1 MITKIPFQLIKI
13 EDSGYH
19 LLIEVKINMKKAHL
33 LIDTGASKTVFD
45 LSRIIEYIDNK
56 VFTDNDIFSAGLGT
70 NTLSSKSF
78 KLDNLTIGAF
88 EITDYPAIVID
99 MQHISDSYQ
108 KLGLQA
114 FDGVLG
120 SDILYKFKASID
132 FKTRMLK
139 LRKRN
144 K

>member
-1 MITKIPFQLIKI
+1 MITKIPFQLVKI
-13 EDSGYH
+13 EDNGYH
-19 LLIEVKINMKKAHL
+19 LLIEVEINHKTAYL

-45 LSRIIEYIDNK
+45 LSRIANYLGSTTFIDNE
-56 VFTDNDIFSAGLGT
+56 ILSAGIGT
-70 NTLSSKSF
+70 NTLESKSIV
-78 KLDNLTIGAF
+78 LESLTIGEF

-99 MQHISDSYQ
+99 MQHVSESYQ

-120 SDILYKFKASID
+120 SDILYKYRASID
-132 FKTRMLK
+132 YKTKTLK
-139 LRKRN
+139 LRKR

>member
-13 EDSGYH
+13 EDSGFH
-19 LLIEVKINMKKAHL
+19 LLIEIQINNKIAL
-33 LIDTGASKTVFD
+33 LIIDTGASKTVFD
-45 LSRIIEYIDNK
+45 LSRIENYINNTA
-56 VFTDNDIFSAGLGT
+56 FTDNEILSTGLGT
-70 NTLSSKSF
+70 NTLASKSVI
-78 KLDNLTIGAF
+78 LENIRIGTF
-88 EITDYPAIVID
+88 ELKNYPAIVID
-99 MQHISDSYQ
+99 LQHVNESYE

-132 FKTRMLK
+132 YKTKILK
-139 LRKRN
+139 LRKR

>member
-19 LLIEVKINMKKAHL
+19 LLIEVKINMKKAYL

-45 LSRIIEYIDNK
+45 ISRMAEYIQK
-56 VFTDNDIFSAGLGT
+56 EVFTDNEILSSGLGT
-70 NTLSSKSF
+70 NTLTSKSF
-78 KLDNLTIGAF
+78 ILENLTIGEF
-88 EITDYPAIVID
+88 EIIDYPAIVID
-99 MQHISDSYQ
+99 MQHVSDSYQ

-132 FKTRMLK
+132 YKTRTLK
-139 LRKRN
+139 LRKR

>member
-19 LLIEVKINMKKAHL
+19 LLIEVEINQKSAYL

-45 LSRIIEYIDNK
+45 LTRIANFIDNTT
-56 VFTDNDIFSAGLGT
+56 FTDNEILSAGLGT
-70 NTLSSKSF
+70 NTLISKSVMLGSL
-78 KLDNLTIGAF
+78 KIG
-88 EITDYPAIVID
+88 EIEIFNYLSIVID
-99 MQHISDSYQ
+99 MQHVNESYE

-120 SDILYKFKASID
+120 SDILFKFKASID
-132 FKTRMLK
+132 YKTKILK
-139 LRKRN
+139 LRKR